1 MPPDADD
8 PLEPPLPEAI
18 IPELPGLSRGKVRDS
33 YDVAPDRRI
42 LIASDRLSAFD
53 RILAVI
59 PGKGRVLTQTAR
71 HWFEATADL
80 CPNHVISYPDPNAL
94 LARRVAILP
103 VEVIVRGYLA
113 GTTSTSILT
122 QYQAGG
128 RVLYGHRLPEG
139 LRPHQALPRPIVTP
153 TTKADAGGHDAP
165 LTAAEIVGRGLLS
178 AALWEEVEARALAL
192 FARGQDMGA
201 ARGLILADTK
211 YEFGID
217 EAGTLRLA
225 DEVHTPD
232 SSRWWLAEGYEAA
245 LAAGT
250 RPPSFDKDVI
260 RAWVAAR
267 CDPYR
272 DAIPPIPPEMIAE
285 TARVYRDAFARI
297 TGAEITR
304 DASDPLARLRRNL
317 APWFVT
323 RA

>member
-1 MPPDADD
+1 
-8 PLEPPLPEAI
+8 
-18 IPELPGLSRGKVRDS
+18 VRDS

-267 CDPYR
+267 CDPYK
-272 DAIPPIPPEMIAE
+272 DPIPEIPAALIWK
-285 TARVYRDAFARI
+285 TALTYVDAYQRI
-297 TGAEITR
+297 TGHTF
-304 DASDPLARLRRNL
+304 DPPRPTPPVQERVMAALSVFAG
-317 APWFVT
+317 
-323 RA
+323 

>member
-1 MPPDADD
+1 MA
-8 PLEPPLPEAI
+8 A
-18 IPELPGLSRGKVRDS
+18 
-33 YDVAPDRRI
+33 
-42 LIASDRLSAFD
+42 
-53 RILAVI
+53 
-59 PGKGRVLTQTAR
+59 Q
-71 HWFEATADL
+71 
-80 CPNHVISYPDPNAL
+80 
-94 LARRVAILP
+94 
-103 VEVIVRGYLA
+103 
-113 GTTSTSILT
+113 SI
-122 QYQAGG
+122 
-128 RVLYGHRLPEG
+128 
-139 LRPHQALPRPIVTP
+139 
-153 TTKADAGGHDAP
+153 
-165 LTAAEIVGRGLLS
+165 
-178 AALWEEVEARALAL
+178 L

-297 TGAEITR
+297 TGAEMAR